1 MSNSTAINI
10 VLNPV
15 IDIAKF
21 NQLVNTM
28 KSAFTDL
35 NPIDGKKL
43 TATLSSI
50 KPSFVGLNTEA
61 KGLADEISKAASN
74 TKGLGDN
81 ATLASSCR
89 PARRCCRGQSA
100 WRLRGP

>member
-21 NQLVNTM
+21 NQLVNSM

-43 TATLSSI
+43 TATCIPHARGDEPINIAIPSLSFEYS
-50 KPSFVGLNTEA
+50 PRTWG
-61 KGLADEISKAASN
+61 
-74 TKGLGDN
+74 
-81 ATLASSCR
+81 
-89 PARRCCRGQSA
+89 
-100 WRLRGP
+100 